1 MVPEDNKKWLET
13 PVGWAKAQMLYQ
25 LAPEPPEPGT
35 LLESV
40 FLILTKMG
48 QEEKFLQSRLMVEAI
63 LRPMAENSQ
72 GLQDAFRDY
81 QDVIFP
87 FLARGREDE
96 KEKMRKAAKSWTAQ
110 GPMRVRPLQ
119 SGRESK
125 RFKSRMKQ
133 GLNKPRIP
141 GRTK

>member
-1 MVPEDNKKWLET
+1 
-13 PVGWAKAQMLYQ
+13 MLYQ
-25 LAPEPPEPGT
+25 LASEPPEPGT

-63 LRPMAENSQ
+63 LRPMAEGSQ
-72 GLQDAFRDY
+72 GLQDAYRDY
-81 QDVIFP
+81 QDAIFP

-96 KEKMRKAAKSWTAQ
+96 KEKMRNAAKSWSAQ
-110 GPMRVRPLQ
+110 GPLRVRPLQ
-119 SGRESK
+119 TGRDAK

-133 GLNKPRIP
+133 ELNKPRIP
-141 GRTK
+141 GRSR